1 MGGKWRFFLKPG
13 IKNLNA
19 GLFFGFRY
27 ACQPEADAMWIL
39 LGWVLSLKL
48 IELFDSE
55 PCLTD

>member
-1 MGGKWRFFLKPG
+1 MREVFSKAWHQESQCRV
-13 IKNLNA
+13 
-19 GLFFGFRY
+19 FFGFRH
-27 ACQPEADAMWIL
+27 ACPPEADAMWIL